1 MLLKVYLLIILMA
14 ITLKE
19 LSEILKEKLPK
30 IHYHVKGEV
39 SRPKLYP
46 SGLYFSLKDD
56 TITISCKMWKNKL
69 NDEMAN
75 IKNGDNI
82 EIKAMFDYY
91 KGDLSLTVNWAKKLN
106 NIGDLHA
113 TFELMRDEFKN
124 KGYFEKKIKL
134 PDCIRKICLITSMNG
149 AAVHDFE
156 YAINN
161 GKCLVDIIKIDA
173 QVQGSECPK
182 QIIDHLNTYDFSS
195 CDLIIITRGGG
206 SMEDLWGFNNK
217 DLVETVY
224 NRKKPVLSAIGHMI
238 DTTLLDYVADISA
251 PTPSLAAQYIIDY
264 NKKYIENINNH
275 KQYLYNSLL
284 VNINKNLTKLEK
296 INNKKNEIKNIINN
310 KLEKYK
316 NSIFFEIKNNLLK
329 LDSINEKYNN
339 KITLY
344 NNNNV
349 INYEEFS
356 NIIRDKLSFTLVW
369 NNIAININNYT

>member
-1 MLLKVYLLIILMA
+1 MA

-19 LSEILKEKLPK
+19 LSCILKNKLPTNN
-30 IHYHVKGEV
+30 YHVKGEV

-56 TITISCKMWKNKL
+56 TVTISCKMWKNKL
-69 NDEMAN
+69 SDEMMN

-82 EIKAMFDYY
+82 EIKAQFDYY

-113 TFELMRDEFKN
+113 TFELMRDEFKK

-134 PDCIRKICLITSMNG
+134 PDCIKKIALITSMNG

-161 GKCLVDIIKIDA
+161 GKCLIDIIKIDA

-182 QIIDHLNTYDFSS
+182 QIIDHLNTFDFSN

-206 SMEDLWGFNNK
+206 SMEDLWGFNNNE
-217 DLVETVY
+217 LVETVY
-224 NRKKPVLSAIGHMI
+224 NRNKPILSAIGHMI

-275 KQYLYNSLL
+275 KQYLYNGLIN
-284 VNINKNLTKLEK
+284 NINKDLTKLEK
-296 INNKKNEIKNIINN
+296 INNKKFEIKSIINI

-316 NSIFFEIKNNLLK
+316 NSIYFEIKNNLLK
-329 LDSINEKYNN
+329 LDSINKYNN
-339 KITLY
+339 SIQLY
-344 NNNNV
+344 KDNNI
-349 INYEEFS
+349 INHEEFS
-356 NIIRDKLSFTLVW
+356 NIVKNNQPFTLIW
-369 NNIAININNYT
+369 NNIAININNYGSTL